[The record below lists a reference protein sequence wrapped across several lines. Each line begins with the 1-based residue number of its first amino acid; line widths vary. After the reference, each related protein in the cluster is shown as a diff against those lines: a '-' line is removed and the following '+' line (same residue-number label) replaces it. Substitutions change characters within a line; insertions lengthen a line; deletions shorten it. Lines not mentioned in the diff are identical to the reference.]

1 MALKSMG
8 DETEIRAQN
17 GRLVV
22 VEGGATPVREALASG
37 RPAPIASGKPAA
49 VGRDSAIAGFQQSSR
64 IELVTSTTVPAGA
77 VEMRDA
83 DGKLIA
89 VVCGVAEIRAGF
101 AD

>member
-8 DETEIRAQN
+8 DESEIRAQN

-22 VEGGATPVREALASG
+22 VDGGPTPVRDALPAGRPVPIVSG
-37 RPAPIASGKPAA
+37 RPTP
-49 VGRDSAIAGFQQSSR
+49 VGRDSAAAGFQQSSR
-64 IELVTSTTVPAGA
+64 IALVTSTTVPAGA